1 MIDALLALPSHLC
14 KRLENALHAGLLVP
28 PCQAAAVR
36 AEVGNVAEVE
46 GVVQALRELD
56 ASGVSGPGCAA
67 LLRCVDRAVSRRPT
81 TDFVWSGPEV
91 PGLHARD
98 TRRVYEE
105 LLGSATRSAWVATYA
120 FFDGPRA
127 FEVLARRMDE
137 TPALKVTLLL
147 NVQRKEGRYDQR
159 RSPGQPVRGPLL
171 EGGVAGNRPA
181 ARLLRPAVRQSE
193 RSGRP
198 AREGRCRRRRGGV
211 RDVSQSG
218 PCQREQIDIG
228 SAPGA
233 GAPVPRRARTAAA
246 RARRTSEGPARR
258 RPPVRSLTGWRPP
271 VHQAGYYRC
280 LQPLTRLIAHTASTA
295 ATLAFSADATASTMP
310 SR

>member
-1 MIDALLALPSHLC
+1 MIDALLALPSHLR
-14 KRLENALHAGLLVP
+14 KRLENALHAGLLAP
-28 PCQAAAVR
+28 PYQAAAVR

-98 TRRVYEE
+98 T
-105 LLGSATRSAWVATYA
+105 
-120 FFDGPRA
+120 
-127 FEVLARRMDE
+127 
-137 TPALKVTLLL
+137 
-147 NVQRKEGRYDQR
+147 
-159 RSPGQPVRGPLL
+159 
-171 EGGVAGNRPA
+171 
-181 ARLLRPAVRQSE
+181 
-193 RSGRP
+193 
-198 AREGRCRRRRGGV
+198 
-211 RDVSQSG
+211 

>member
-1 MIDALLALPSHLC
+1 MIDALLALPSHLR
-14 KRLENALHAGLLVP
+14 KRLENALHAGLLAP
-28 PCQAAAVR
+28 PYQAAAVR

-147 NVQRKEGRYDQR
+147 NAQRKEGRYDQR

-181 ARLLRPAVRQSE
+181 ARLLRPAVRQFRTTRASCT
-193 RSGRP
+193 RRP
-198 AREGRCRRRRGGV
+198 LSSTTRRV